1 MEKFT
6 LINKDRSR
14 IKVFEPF
21 EDVSKPSPGIDAMMI
36 SYGCV
41 YKRSSKPVMKGSRVE
56 TIEGAREEYKK
67 LLEEGWKKTSIYN
80 SYF

>member
-21 EDVSKPSPGIDAMMI
+21 KDVSKPSTCIAAMMV

-56 TIEGAREEYKK
+56 TIEGARKEYKK
-67 LLEEGWKKTSIYN
+67 LLEEGWRKTSIYN

>member
-21 EDVSKPSPGIDAMMI
+21 EDVSKPSPSINAMMV

-56 TIEGAREEYKK
+56 TIGDARKEYKQ
-67 LLEEGWKKTSIYN
+67 LLEEGWRKTSIFK